1 MKFPRSILIAATLSA
16 AQSATATPLLTNGG
30 FETGDF
36 TGWTVTDLANGS
48 GTWSV
53 ASGTTTPISG
63 HPTVGAASGNFYA
76 VTDQGGPGTHA
87 LTQNFI
93 VPIGATSVVLSF
105 DMFANNQAGGA
116 AIINPVG
123 LDHTQ
128 GPNQH
133 ARVDLLSGSATA
145 FDTGVGVLDNLFI
158 GADSG
163 ANPNGYTPYIFDI
176 TSFISPGGTFQIR
189 FAESDNQLFFNQ
201 GVDNVSVEARIGAS
215 VPEPTTLALLGL
227 GIAGVGFN
235 RRKQLI

>member
-1 MKFPRSILIAATLSA
+1 MKFPRSILIAAALTA

-36 TGWTVTDLANGS
+36 TGWTVTDLAGGS

-53 ASGTTTPISG
+53 ESGITLPSANTTVGPASGT
-63 HPTVGAASGNFYA
+63 FYA

-87 LTQNFI
+87 LTQNFT

-105 DMFANNQAGGA
+105 DMFANNQAGGP
-116 AIINPVG
+116 AIINPAG

-133 ARVDLLSGSATA
+133 VRVDLLSGSATA

-163 ANPNGYTPYIFDI
+163 VNPNGYTPYIVDI

-189 FAESDNQLFFNQ
+189 FAETDNLSFFNQ